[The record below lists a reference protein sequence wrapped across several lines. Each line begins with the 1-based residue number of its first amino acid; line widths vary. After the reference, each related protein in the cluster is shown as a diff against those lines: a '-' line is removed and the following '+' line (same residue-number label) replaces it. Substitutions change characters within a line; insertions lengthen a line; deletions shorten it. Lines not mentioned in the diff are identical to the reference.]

1 MKSMRS
7 SCEGV
12 TLIEVLVALFVL
24 AVGLLGVI
32 SLQAETL
39 KLNQQSFTSTQ
50 ALFFANDMAERMR
63 ANKTV
68 FITDYKDDL
77 GEITHWKTALATQ
90 LPGSTGVITNVGG
103 GVFNIAINYS
113 QQALHNEDQSANAL
127 ASKTI
132 TYALRVRL

>member
-63 ANKTV
+63 ANKVV
-68 FITDYKDDL
+68 FIDSYEEDL
-77 GEITHWKTALATQ
+77 AEITQWKAALATQ
-90 LPGSTGVITNVGG
+90 LPGATGEITADGDG
-103 GVFNIAINYS
+103 AFKIAINYA
-113 QQALHNEDQSANAL
+113 QQALHNEDKSAAAS

-132 TYALRVRL
+132 TYALNVRL